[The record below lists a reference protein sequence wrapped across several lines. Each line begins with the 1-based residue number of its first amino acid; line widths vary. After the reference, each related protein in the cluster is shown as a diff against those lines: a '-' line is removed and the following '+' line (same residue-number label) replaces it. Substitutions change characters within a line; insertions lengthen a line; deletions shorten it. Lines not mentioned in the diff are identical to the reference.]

1 MYSVPS
7 SLTEKQI
14 LRNAVLA
21 KRDALTPDFR
31 DKAARTIA
39 ENYADALNI
48 QSGQI
53 ISGFWPI
60 RSEIDPRPLLHSFR
74 ERGALICLPVI
85 LNKTQICFRLWQ
97 ENQTLIP
104 CGFGT
109 MAPDETAPIL
119 RPDVMLMPLAGFDS
133 QGHRLGYGAGYYDRY
148 ISNLHATNHF
158 PELIGFAFA
167 CQELPCVPDEPHD
180 VPLEKIVTENGLR
193 FFQTR
198 Y

>member
-1 MYSVPS
+1 MPN
-7 SLTEKQI
+7 SLTEKQR

-39 ENYADALNI
+39 ENYADELNI

-53 ISGFWPI
+53 VSGFWPI
-60 RSEIDPRPLLHSFR
+60 RSEIDPRPLLHSLR

-97 ENQTLIP
+97 ENQALIP

-109 MAPDETAPIL
+109 MAPDKTAPIL
-119 RPDVMLMPLAGFDS
+119 RPDVMLIPLAGFDS

-148 ISNLHATNHF
+148 ISSLHATNHF
-158 PELIGFAFA
+158 PELIGFAYT

>member
-1 MYSVPS
+1 MPS

-39 ENYADALNI
+39 ENYADDLNI
-48 QSGQI
+48 QSGQVV
-53 ISGFWPI
+53 SGFWPI
-60 RSEIDPRPLLHSFR
+60 RSEIDPRPVLNMFR

-85 LNKTQICFRLWQ
+85 LNKTQICFRFWQ
-97 ENQTLIP
+97 EDQALVP

-109 MAPDETAPIL
+109 MAPDQTAPTL
-119 RPDVMLMPLAGFDS
+119 RPDVMLMPLAGFDKS
-133 QGHRLGYGAGYYDRY
+133 GHRLGYGAGYYDRY
-148 ISNLHATNHF
+148 ISNLHNQGHF
-158 PELIGFAFA
+158 PELIGFAFS
-167 CQELPCVPDEPHD
+167 CQELPSVPDEQHD

-193 FFQTR
+193 FF
-198 Y
+198 